1 MIYISITLT
10 ALPITEFFKIARP
23 DSSHNFMD
31 TAKTIDLTRLCIK
44 ITNTIVFPIIHTSNL
59 SRNPKQKTSQ
69 Q

>member
-23 DSSHNFMD
+23 DSWHNFMD
-31 TAKTIDLTRLCIK
+31 KAKTIDLTRLCIK

-59 SRNPKQKTSQ
+59 
-69 Q
+69 

>member
-31 TAKTIDLTRLCIK
+31 TAKTIYLTRLGIQ
-44 ITNTIVFPIIHTSNL
+44 ITNTVVLPIIHTSTL
-59 SRNPKQKTSQ
+59 KRNPI
-69 Q
+69 